1 MGNLSARE
9 EVTGGAV
16 MLLTSCVL
24 ISLNSALAQNV
35 VGTVVEQQS
44 QLVRN
49 PKVFFPLTTTTVK
62 ATTTLAVYTNCYFT
76 TATLVACGKRKMLL
90 EDMIAGD
97 EKVADIKPD
106 STALTDWEEDEVEA
120 EEPEIDSILRDDL
133 EEDET
138 DREGKFMLYW
148 TTVTKTSYA
157 TAYTQTS
164 TIATVICTPSG
175 FSLYSACGKKKK
187 K

>member
-1 MGNLSARE
+1 MGNLSPRE
-9 EVTGGAV
+9 EVTGCAE

-24 ISLNSALAQNV
+24 ILLISLKSALAQNV

-62 ATTTLAVYTNCYFT
+62 VTTTLAVYTNCFYT
-76 TATLVACGKRKMLL
+76 TATLVACGKRKRRMVL

-106 STALTDWEEDEVEA
+106 STALTD
-120 EEPEIDSILRDDL
+120 
-133 EEDET
+133 
-138 DREGKFMLYW
+138 
-148 TTVTKTSYA
+148 
-157 TAYTQTS
+157 
-164 TIATVICTPSG
+164 
-175 FSLYSACGKKKK
+175 
-187 K
+187 

>member
-9 EVTGGAV
+9 EVTGGV
-16 MLLTSCVL
+16 EMLLTSCVL
-24 ISLNSALAQNV
+24 ILLISLNSGLAQNV

-62 ATTTLAVYTNCYFT
+62 ATTTLAVYTNCFYT
-76 TATLVACGKRKMLL
+76 TATLLACGKRKRRMVL

-97 EKVADIKPD
+97 EKIADIKPD
-106 STALTDWEEDEVEA
+106 STALTDWEEDEVE
-120 EEPEIDSILRDDL
+120 
-133 EEDET
+133 EDEA

-187 K
+187 

>member
-1 MGNLSARE
+1 MG
-9 EVTGGAV
+9 
-16 MLLTSCVL
+16 
-24 ISLNSALAQNV
+24 
-35 VGTVVEQQS
+35 

-62 ATTTLAVYTNCYFT
+62 ATTTL
-76 TATLVACGKRKMLL
+76 VACGKRKRRMVL
-90 EDMIAGD
+90 EDMIAGG
-97 EKVADIKPD
+97 EKIADIKPD

-164 TIATVICTPSG
+164 TIATVI
-175 FSLYSACGKKKK
+175 
-187 K
+187 